1 MTESCDLVIHPKWG
15 EPIMTNRLNIYSV
28 ENERRKDMLRDAEQ
42 RRLIR
47 MALANDHGHVR
58 LYTSMMAWTG
68 RSLVTWGYWLLSRT
82 GQHQSELKTWVYE
95 PEFISP
101 QMK

>member
-1 MTESCDLVIHPKWG
+1 
-15 EPIMTNRLNIYSV
+15 MTNHLNLYSI

-42 RRLIR
+42 HRLVR
-47 MALANDHGHVR
+47 MALSNDHGRVR

-82 GQHQSELKTWVYE
+82 EKRPTQSNTWVYE
-95 PEFISP
+95 PEFVSP